1 MGRRSINTTKS
12 GKYMNPTDQARKEAR
27 KKELKK
33 NKKQRQLVR
42 AAVLKGK
49 DPAQIIEEME
59 KIDQMEYNVMQPP
72 PLNEKVL
79 KDKRKK
85 LKETLD
91 RVLKM
96 YVSTTYVTVIN
107 FLQKL
112 LAKDDQEKWA
122 ELKEQLMQYER
133 KRIDL
138 VSYFEAVRHAQQV
151 QVDEI
156 PLPSAGSLT
165 SQIPLPDMPQPPT
178 HMYPPHPHY
187 MPQHHPLMNI
197 PIPPSILKKTS
208 AYATSPSIPTLA
220 PNKEPPGVPP
230 FPPPDLS
237 SDDEDISE
245 ETKETLPKSRT
256 IRFADDKEDNKQ
268 ELDNKDKDTDKE
280 KEKERDMSKVKPTT
294 LQQKMLAMAGQD
306 IDQFMRE
313 MEVVHKKRE
322 TERAQDLNARLSL
335 LEAENESNSK
345 SNNKSGNNKTEE
357 EDLEPPGAS
366 DHSSNHNQHT
376 SHSHSQHTQPHTM
389 PPMGLPPPPLMYRPP
404 PPPLHLRMPPPP
416 PPRIGLRLPPGP
428 PPGMPRMLRP
438 GPPSMPRMPPPQ
450 MQMPNLSNMTNIG
463 NPQMPT
469 QSGTGSQPK
478 TPNVL
483 SAAPQLI
490 NRKDKDGKSTTTI
503 EAKPQIRN
511 LAADVTRF
519 LPTSLR
525 VKRDD
530 KKKPSTLSR
539 LSERIPETQPVRT
552 TQPKTKDDAYMQPWW
567 DSTTVEVPCVAATH
581 PMFCSITSQEAF
593 KEPSLLQI
601 NKLQSHPQRLKP
613 ILKQPSNIQQ
623 QSAVTVQNN
632 PVSSSQTLVP
642 IPTSPLTANSNP
654 TPPINKNVSE
664 GKNENQVSESADA
677 EVQEQHPRWR
687 RKAPGFRVNK
697 RLKRLRLNQRLKK
710 TLQPKNAIMVL
721 NEMKPGVQFT
731 FPETQ
736 GPMPNSLY
744 LVHAE
749 LDGKTYVGQGLSK
762 PLARQN
768 AAENA
773 LKALLLEKMTAASM
787 KARIDAESDGQA
799 NQSSESSNTAKE
811 DNNEEAV
818 TPMDV
823 SVDESDEIPWSSL
836 ASFALYKLFLEWHNQ
851 GTSVPVPRPGLPSPA
866 KGMKR
871 EISHVQKTPVQKEL
885 PPNATNIHPVM
896 LLNQMRPGLT
906 YVELNRVGNPP
917 NTMFTLAVDID
928 DVEYTGT
935 AKNKKDAKKIAA
947 KSALLALYGLN
958 YPDEVKPVS
967 QDQAVA

>member
-96 YVSTTYVTVIN
+96 Y
-107 FLQKL
+107 
-112 LAKDDQEKWA
+112 AKDDQEKWA
-122 ELKEQLMQYER
+122 ELKEQLIQYER
-133 KRIDL
+133 RRIDL

-156 PLPSAGSLT
+156 PLPSAANDISRMYSGSLT
-165 SQIPLPDMPQPPT
+165 SQIPLPDMPQPPA

-187 MPQHHPLMNI
+187 IPQHHPLMNI

-208 AYATSPSIPTLA
+208 AYATCPSIPTLA
-220 PNKEPPGVPP
+220 PNKESPGVPP
-230 FPPPDLS
+230 FPPPYLS
-237 SDDEDISE
+237 SDDEDM
-245 ETKETLPKSRT
+245 TKEQVPKSRT

-268 ELDNKDKDTDKE
+268 ESDGKDKDGDKE
-280 KEKERDMSKVKPTT
+280 KEKERDIAKVKPTT

-345 SNNKSGNNKTEE
+345 Y
-357 EDLEPPGAS
+357 
-366 DHSSNHNQHT
+366 
-376 SHSHSQHTQPHTM
+376 TQSHTM

-463 NPQMPT
+463 SPQMQT
-469 QSGTGSQPK
+469 QSATGSQPK

-530 KKKPSTLSR
+530 KRKPSILSR
-539 LSERIPETQPVRT
+539 LSERIPETQPMRT
-552 TQPKTKDDAYMQPWW
+552 TQPRTKDDAYMQF
-567 DSTTVEVPCVAATH
+567 
-581 PMFCSITSQEAF
+581 MQEM
-593 KEPSLLQI
+593 EGLL
-601 NKLQSHPQRLKP
+601 
-613 ILKQPSNIQQ
+613 
-623 QSAVTVQNN
+623 
-632 PVSSSQTLVP
+632 
-642 IPTSPLTANSNP
+642 
-654 TPPINKNVSE
+654 
-664 GKNENQVSESADA
+664 
-677 EVQEQHPRWR
+677 
-687 RKAPGFRVNK
+687 
-697 RLKRLRLNQRLKK
+697 
-710 TLQPKNAIMVL
+710 
-721 NEMKPGVQFT
+721 
-731 FPETQ
+731 
-736 GPMPNSLY
+736 
-744 LVHAE
+744 
-749 LDGKTYVGQGLSK
+749 
-762 PLARQN
+762 
-768 AAENA
+768 
-773 LKALLLEKMTAASM
+773 
-787 KARIDAESDGQA
+787 
-799 NQSSESSNTAKE
+799 
-811 DNNEEAV
+811 
-818 TPMDV
+818 
-823 SVDESDEIPWSSL
+823 
-836 ASFALYKLFLEWHNQ
+836 
-851 GTSVPVPRPGLPSPA
+851 
-866 KGMKR
+866 
-871 EISHVQKTPVQKEL
+871 
-885 PPNATNIHPVM
+885 
-896 LLNQMRPGLT
+896 
-906 YVELNRVGNPP
+906 
-917 NTMFTLAVDID
+917 
-928 DVEYTGT
+928 
-935 AKNKKDAKKIAA
+935 
-947 KSALLALYGLN
+947 
-958 YPDEVKPVS
+958 
-967 QDQAVA
+967 

>member
-96 YVSTTYVTVIN
+96 Y
-107 FLQKL
+107 
-112 LAKDDQEKWA
+112 AKDDQEKWA
-122 ELKEQLMQYER
+122 ELKEQLIQYER
-133 KRIDL
+133 RRIDL

-156 PLPSAGSLT
+156 PLPSAGNEISRMYSGSLT
-165 SQIPLPDMPQPPT
+165 SQIPLPDMPQPPA

-187 MPQHHPLMNI
+187 IPQHHPLMNI

-208 AYATSPSIPTLA
+208 AYSASASMPTLA

-237 SDDEDISE
+237 SDDEDMPEKS
-245 ETKETLPKSRT
+245 KDSVQKSRT

-268 ELDNKDKDTDKE
+268 ESDGKDKDADKE
-280 KEKERDMSKVKPTT
+280 REKERELSKVKPTT

-335 LEAENESNSK
+335 LESENESNSK
-345 SNNKSGNNKTEE
+345 SSNNKSNKGDDD
-357 EDLEPPGAS
+357 DLEPPGAS
-366 DHSSNHNQHT
+366 DHSSNHNQHAT
-376 SHSHSQHTQPHTM
+376 SHSHSQHTQPHAL
-389 PPMGLPPPPLMYRPP
+389 PPMGMPPPPLMYRPP

-463 NPQMPT
+463 NPQIQA
-469 QSGTGSQPK
+469 QSGAGAQPK

-490 NRKDKDGKSTTTI
+490 NRKDKDGKSSTTI

-530 KKKPSTLSR
+530 KKKPSTLLR
-539 LSERIPETQPVRT
+539 LAERIPETQPVRT
-552 TQPKTKDDAYMQPWW
+552 TQTKTKDDAYMQF
-567 DSTTVEVPCVAATH
+567 
-581 PMFCSITSQEAF
+581 MQEM
-593 KEPSLLQI
+593 EELL
-601 NKLQSHPQRLKP
+601 
-613 ILKQPSNIQQ
+613 
-623 QSAVTVQNN
+623 
-632 PVSSSQTLVP
+632 
-642 IPTSPLTANSNP
+642 
-654 TPPINKNVSE
+654 
-664 GKNENQVSESADA
+664 
-677 EVQEQHPRWR
+677 
-687 RKAPGFRVNK
+687 
-697 RLKRLRLNQRLKK
+697 
-710 TLQPKNAIMVL
+710 
-721 NEMKPGVQFT
+721 
-731 FPETQ
+731 
-736 GPMPNSLY
+736 
-744 LVHAE
+744 
-749 LDGKTYVGQGLSK
+749 
-762 PLARQN
+762 
-768 AAENA
+768 
-773 LKALLLEKMTAASM
+773 
-787 KARIDAESDGQA
+787 
-799 NQSSESSNTAKE
+799 
-811 DNNEEAV
+811 
-818 TPMDV
+818 
-823 SVDESDEIPWSSL
+823 
-836 ASFALYKLFLEWHNQ
+836 
-851 GTSVPVPRPGLPSPA
+851 
-866 KGMKR
+866 
-871 EISHVQKTPVQKEL
+871 
-885 PPNATNIHPVM
+885 
-896 LLNQMRPGLT
+896 
-906 YVELNRVGNPP
+906 
-917 NTMFTLAVDID
+917 
-928 DVEYTGT
+928 
-935 AKNKKDAKKIAA
+935 
-947 KSALLALYGLN
+947 
-958 YPDEVKPVS
+958 
-967 QDQAVA
+967 

>member
-96 YVSTTYVTVIN
+96 Y
-107 FLQKL
+107 
-112 LAKDDQEKWA
+112 AKDDQEKWA
-122 ELKEQLMQYER
+122 ELKEQLIQYER
-133 KRIDL
+133 RRIDL

-156 PLPSAGSLT
+156 PLPSAGNDISRMYPGSLT
-165 SQIPLPDMPQPPT
+165 SQIPLPDMPQPPA

-187 MPQHHPLMNI
+187 LPQHHPLMNI

-208 AYATSPSIPTLA
+208 AYATSPSIPMLA

-237 SDDEDISE
+237 SDEEDVPE
-245 ETKETLPKSRT
+245 KGKEPIQKLRT
-256 IRFADDKEDNKQ
+256 IRFADDKEDKQ
-268 ELDNKDKDTDKE
+268 ESDNKEKETDKE

-345 SNNKSGNNKTEE
+345 SNNKSSNNKTEE

-376 SHSHSQHTQPHTM
+376 SSHSHSQHTQPHTM
-389 PPMGLPPPPLMYRPP
+389 PPMGMPPHPLMYRPP

-463 NPQMPT
+463 NPQMQT

-539 LSERIPETQPVRT
+539 LTERIPEAQPIRT
-552 TQPKTKDDAYMQPWW
+552 TQPKTKDDAYMQF
-567 DSTTVEVPCVAATH
+567 
-581 PMFCSITSQEAF
+581 MQEM
-593 KEPSLLQI
+593 EGLL
-601 NKLQSHPQRLKP
+601 
-613 ILKQPSNIQQ
+613 
-623 QSAVTVQNN
+623 
-632 PVSSSQTLVP
+632 
-642 IPTSPLTANSNP
+642 
-654 TPPINKNVSE
+654 
-664 GKNENQVSESADA
+664 
-677 EVQEQHPRWR
+677 
-687 RKAPGFRVNK
+687 
-697 RLKRLRLNQRLKK
+697 
-710 TLQPKNAIMVL
+710 
-721 NEMKPGVQFT
+721 
-731 FPETQ
+731 
-736 GPMPNSLY
+736 
-744 LVHAE
+744 
-749 LDGKTYVGQGLSK
+749 
-762 PLARQN
+762 
-768 AAENA
+768 
-773 LKALLLEKMTAASM
+773 
-787 KARIDAESDGQA
+787 
-799 NQSSESSNTAKE
+799 
-811 DNNEEAV
+811 
-818 TPMDV
+818 
-823 SVDESDEIPWSSL
+823 
-836 ASFALYKLFLEWHNQ
+836 
-851 GTSVPVPRPGLPSPA
+851 
-866 KGMKR
+866 
-871 EISHVQKTPVQKEL
+871 
-885 PPNATNIHPVM
+885 
-896 LLNQMRPGLT
+896 
-906 YVELNRVGNPP
+906 
-917 NTMFTLAVDID
+917 
-928 DVEYTGT
+928 
-935 AKNKKDAKKIAA
+935 
-947 KSALLALYGLN
+947 
-958 YPDEVKPVS
+958 
-967 QDQAVA
+967 

>member
-96 YVSTTYVTVIN
+96 Y
-107 FLQKL
+107 
-112 LAKDDQEKWA
+112 AKDDQEKWA
-122 ELKEQLMQYER
+122 ELKEQLIQYER
-133 KRIDL
+133 RRIDL

-156 PLPSAGSLT
+156 PLPSAGNDISRMYSGSLT
-165 SQIPLPDMPQPPT
+165 SQIPLPDMPQPPA

-187 MPQHHPLMNI
+187 IPQHHPLMNI

-208 AYATSPSIPTLA
+208 AYATSSSIPTLA

-237 SDDEDISE
+237 SDDEDTSE
-245 ETKETLPKSRT
+245 KSKESAPKSRT
-256 IRFADDKEDNKQ
+256 IRFADDKEDSKQ
-268 ELDNKDKDTDKE
+268 ESENKDKDADKE
-280 KEKERDMSKVKPTT
+280 KEKERDISKVKPTT

-335 LEAENESNSK
+335 LEAENEPNSK
-345 SNNKSGNNKTEE
+345 SNNKSVNNKTEE

-463 NPQMPT
+463 NPQLQT

-490 NRKDKDGKSTTTI
+490 NRKDKDGKCTTTI

-552 TQPKTKDDAYMQPWW
+552 TQPKTKDDAYMQF
-567 DSTTVEVPCVAATH
+567 
-581 PMFCSITSQEAF
+581 MQEIGRA
-593 KEPSLLQI
+593 
-601 NKLQSHPQRLKP
+601 
-613 ILKQPSNIQQ
+613 
-623 QSAVTVQNN
+623 
-632 PVSSSQTLVP
+632 
-642 IPTSPLTANSNP
+642 
-654 TPPINKNVSE
+654 
-664 GKNENQVSESADA
+664 
-677 EVQEQHPRWR
+677 
-687 RKAPGFRVNK
+687 
-697 RLKRLRLNQRLKK
+697 
-710 TLQPKNAIMVL
+710 
-721 NEMKPGVQFT
+721 
-731 FPETQ
+731 
-736 GPMPNSLY
+736 
-744 LVHAE
+744 
-749 LDGKTYVGQGLSK
+749 
-762 PLARQN
+762 
-768 AAENA
+768 
-773 LKALLLEKMTAASM
+773 
-787 KARIDAESDGQA
+787 
-799 NQSSESSNTAKE
+799 
-811 DNNEEAV
+811 
-818 TPMDV
+818 
-823 SVDESDEIPWSSL
+823 
-836 ASFALYKLFLEWHNQ
+836 
-851 GTSVPVPRPGLPSPA
+851 
-866 KGMKR
+866 
-871 EISHVQKTPVQKEL
+871 HV
-885 PPNATNIHPVM
+885 
-896 LLNQMRPGLT
+896 
-906 YVELNRVGNPP
+906 
-917 NTMFTLAVDID
+917 
-928 DVEYTGT
+928 
-935 AKNKKDAKKIAA
+935 
-947 KSALLALYGLN
+947 
-958 YPDEVKPVS
+958 
-967 QDQAVA
+967 